1 MLGVFAAN
9 RILNMKTATS
19 QPTGAMIWGVGA
31 ALHEEAAID
40 PRHGYFVNNDLAGH
54 HGISHAD
61 FPAIEAV
68 FLEEVDDKTNPLKIK
83 GVGELGALT
92 DKIVSVHLGG
102 AGVSPIQTFDTQ
114 ADRQARSGTPN
125 S

>member
-1 MLGVFAAN
+1 MLGVFAAG

-19 QPTGAMIWGVGA
+19 QPTGAMIWGVGT
-31 ALHEEAAID
+31 ALREEAAID
-40 PRHGYFVNNDLAGH
+40 PRHGYFVNHDMAGY

-61 FPAIEAV
+61 IPAIEAA

-83 GVGELGALT
+83 GVGERGALT
-92 DKIVSVHLGG
+92 NEIVSVHLGG

-114 ADRQARSGTPN
+114 ADRQAQSGTPK